1 MIEIKNKK
9 AYFDYFIEDTY
20 EAGIVLT
27 GTEIKSIRN
36 GSCNL
41 KDTYARIKN
50 NEAYVINMF
59 IAPYEQGNIFNH
71 DERRERKLLL
81 HKKEIY
87 KIKQNIE
94 KEGYSLIPVKLYLKN
109 GKAKVLLG
117 VAKGKKNYDKRETIK
132 KRDEMREA
140 RKMLKGN

>member
-27 GTEIKSIRN
+27 GTEIKSIRK

-50 NEAYVINMF
+50 NEVYVINMF
-59 IAPYEQGNIFNH
+59 IAPYEQGSVFNH

-87 KIKQNIE
+87 KIKQKME
-94 KEGYSLIPVKLYLKN
+94 KEGYSLVPVKLYLKN
-109 GKAKVLLG
+109 GKAKILLG
-117 VAKGKKNYDKRETIK
+117 VAKGKKNYDKRMSIK
-132 KRDEMREA
+132 ERDIKRNLEKVINRY
-140 RKMLKGN
+140 